1 MNSNENTCQI
11 RFEDR
16 FPYDREEYYT
26 VILFFDNMI
35 RRDFQTLLRRMKE
48 GISSMLCDTIGY
60 ELPEN
65 EDDDCEW
72 KFSGCIELW
81 WVAGD
86 AGHEHVFL
94 ISFKMF
100 IECLRL
106 AAKIWILNNSMR
118 NTQVIS
124 DLEES
129 IDVIEKRYE
138 KYDSDFCSSQS
149 RSD

>member
-1 MNSNENTCQI
+1 
-11 RFEDR
+11 
-16 FPYDREEYYT
+16 
-26 VILFFDNMI
+26 
-35 RRDFQTLLRRMKE
+35 
-48 GISSMLCDTIGY
+48 MLCDTIGY

-72 KFSGCIELW
+72 KYSGRIKLW

-106 AAKIWILNNSMR
+106 AAKIWIQNNSMR
-118 NTQVIS
+118 NTRVIS
-124 DLEES
+124 NIEES
-129 IDVIEKRYE
+129 IDVIETRYE
-138 KYDSDFCSSQS
+138 KYDTDFCSSQN